1 MERRNYSHV
10 WNGKIKNTKVAYPK
24 IIIYEGFFYF
34 NKVIKIFDG
43 DRTKDLGEVADL
55 INDAINRNL

>member
-1 MERRNYSHV
+1 V
-10 WNGKIKNTKVAYPK
+10 VYPK
-24 IIIYEGFFYF
+24 IINCEEFFYL

-43 DRTKDLGEVADL
+43 DRCKYLGEVADL

>member
-1 MERRNYSHV
+1 
-10 WNGKIKNTKVAYPK
+10 VAYPK
-24 IIIYEGFFYF
+24 IIICEGFFYF

-43 DRTKDLGEVADL
+43 DRSKYLGEVADL